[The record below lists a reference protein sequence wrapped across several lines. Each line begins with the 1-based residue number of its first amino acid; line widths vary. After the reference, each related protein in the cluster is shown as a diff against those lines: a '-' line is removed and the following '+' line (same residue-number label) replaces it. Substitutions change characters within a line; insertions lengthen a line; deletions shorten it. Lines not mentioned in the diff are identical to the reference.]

1 MENKTQA
8 LQFDGEKN
16 YDSEFCGSIPLHQ
29 INLIQPHG
37 MLMVLDKALLIRQVS
52 ENSTQLMGI
61 APENLVNKPFSAFLT
76 DSQMADLEGKLQLQ
90 EEHGQEEQEQPI
102 IPFTLVLQ
110 AGEQALTFTANIHPR
125 KDMVLIELE
134 PDQSEQDQSFQSF
147 FQQIKYIT
155 SRIKQSE
162 GELAIAQTVAEEF
175 KRFTG
180 FDRVLVYRFDPL
192 WNGTVIGQAKTEEMS
207 DLLGLRFP
215 ASDVPRQARDLY
227 FKNPYRLIPARNYEP
242 VRFYPILNPITR
254 RFTDLTSCN
263 LRSVA
268 GVHLEYMANMGISA
282 SMSVPLIIEN
292 QLWGLISCHH
302 ITPKYPGYQ
311 QRTAM
316 ELLASIASV
325 RLAAHEKE
333 QAAALQATMRGL
345 HTRLLEQLFNHD
357 YFVQALLNG
366 KPSLLNLLRLDGAA
380 VLYEGQIQ
388 KTGSTPPDQKIKE
401 IVSWLRRN
409 SADQTFVTNSLPK
422 VYTNS
427 KEYKNEASGL
437 LALPINSEQG
447 EYILCFR
454 GEVLHTVNWS
464 GNPDQAIRME
474 PDGKNYHPRNSFALY
489 QQTVE
494 LTSLPWQ
501 PEELSAAE
509 ALRSAV
515 LSKIIRERN

>member
-1 MENKTQA
+1 MENKIQA

-37 MLMVLDKALLIRQVS
+37 LLLVLDKGLTIKQVS
-52 ENSTQLMGI
+52 ENSTQLLGI
-61 APENLVNKPFSAFLT
+61 TPQNLVNKPLSAFLT
-76 DSQMADLEGKLQLQ
+76 DDQLADLSDKLQLQ
-90 EEHGQEEQEQPI
+90 EAQDQEELEQTN
-102 IPFTLVLQ
+102 IPFTLLFQ
-110 AGEQALTFTANIHPR
+110 AEGKAHAFTANIHPR
-125 KDMVLIELE
+125 SEMVLIELE
-134 PDQSEQDQSFQSF
+134 PDHGERDQSFISF

-155 SRIKQSE
+155 SRIKQAE
-162 GELAIAQTVAEEF
+162 GESAIAQAVADEF

-180 FDRVLVYRFDPL
+180 FDRVLVYRFDPM
-192 WNGTVIGQAKTEEMS
+192 WNGTVIGQAKTEEMG
-207 DLLGLRFP
+207 DLMGLRFP
-215 ASDVPRQARDLY
+215 ASDVPKQARDLY
-227 FKNPYRLIPARNYEP
+227 FRNPYRLIPARDYEP
-242 VRFYPILNPITR
+242 VRFFPVLNPITR

-268 GVHLEYMANMGISA
+268 AVHLEYMANMGISA
-282 SMSVPLIIEN
+282 SMSVPLIIDN
-292 QLWGLISCHH
+292 NLWGLISCHH
-302 ITPKYPGYQ
+302 ITPKYPSYQ

-333 QAAALQATMRGL
+333 QAAALQASMSGL
-345 HTRLLEQLFNHD
+345 HTQLLEQLFTSD
-357 YFVQALLNG
+357 SFDQALLMG
-366 KPSLLNLLRLDGAA
+366 TPSLLDLLRLDGAA

-388 KTGSTPPDQKIKE
+388 KMGNTPPDQKIKE
-401 IVSWLRRN
+401 LASWLRRN
-409 SADQTFVTNSLPK
+409 SAEQTFVTNSLPK
-422 VYTNS
+422 VYANS
-427 KEYKNEASGL
+427 REYKNEASGL
-437 LALPINSEQG
+437 LALPINSELG
-447 EYILCFR
+447 EYVLCFR

-474 PDGKNYHPRNSFALY
+474 PDGKGYHPRNSFALY

-494 LTSLPWQ
+494 LTSTPWQ